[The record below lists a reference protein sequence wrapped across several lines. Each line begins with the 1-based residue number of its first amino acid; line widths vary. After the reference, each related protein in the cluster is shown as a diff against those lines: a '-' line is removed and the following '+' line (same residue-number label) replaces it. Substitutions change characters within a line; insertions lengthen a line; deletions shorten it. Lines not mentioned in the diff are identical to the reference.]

1 MKYAVFCLL
10 KCNDHAHGDPCLEPL
25 SYGRGDEPQPH
36 LLLRRKRVS
45 LFNTREAAEVALTIT
60 LVACEGMEFV
70 RRFRFVV
77 LECE

>member
-10 KCNDHAHGDPCLEPL
+10 NGDIDPCLEPL
-25 SYGRGDEPQPH
+25 SYGRDGEPEPH
-36 LLLRRKRVS
+36 LLLRRKRVG
-45 LFNTREAAEVALTIT
+45 LFDTREAAEVALTLT

-70 RRFRFVV
+70 RRFKFIV

>member
-1 MKYAVFCLL
+1 MKYAVFCML
-10 KCNDHAHGDPCLEPL
+10 KNDDVWQDPSVEPL
-25 SYGRGDEPQPH
+25 AYGRGEDPEPH

-45 LFNTREAAEVALTIT
+45 LFDTREAAEVALTVT